1 MVAKNIDYFTTFEL
15 TQRLDLICHLIDNI
29 EIIPIIRGPLG
40 IGKSH
45 FAARVRQLAPVN
57 WSVCLFEAETSMSP
71 DRLVTNIARSF
82 GWSDMHGD
90 LLEGLTTCCDSM
102 RDEGQV
108 PVLLIDDAQ
117 LLPPAALITLLR
129 LFERQREGEPLISIV
144 LFADEQIDL
153 LLATPQLRIMTPQ
166 AIQIIDLPSFNR
178 EDATSYMRFL
188 LKLEGLPADIELD
201 DAKLTRLYRETKGI
215 PGPLAQAILGAI
227 SGGNTMPMRGISNRS
242 QRVFLGIVG
251 ILLLGGVIVYQDQ
264 INHLFQS
271 PQSGEAD
278 KAAEAHSDQQYFLQP
293 DDGSQADQPVPG
305 THEITEP
312 ATDEPMQ
319 LDVALGWDSG
329 DLPGQMRSMIEPA
342 DPLTGID
349 GLESMEDVQESQG
362 LQGDD
367 GANDTQNSPESE
379 MVEISGNALISTLP
393 LEPKTAPESPE
404 HTEIPKP
411 DPIPEPVKA
420 SPSPAA
426 IAVPQSPID
435 PLRREDWIKT
445 RPAEHYTLQLLGVE
459 RLQALKD
466 YVARYDLRSQAFYY
480 ITRRK
485 GKPWHPLLWG
495 DFPDKKSAIKGSKQ
509 LPLKV
514 QNKGFWIRSF
524 GELQAQLEKK

>member
-1 MVAKNIDYFTTFEL
+1 
-15 TQRLDLICHLIDNI
+15 
-29 EIIPIIRGPLG
+29 
-40 IGKSH
+40 
-45 FAARVRQLAPVN
+45 
-57 WSVCLFEAETSMSP
+57 
-71 DRLVTNIARSF
+71 
-82 GWSDMHGD
+82 
-90 LLEGLTTCCDSM
+90 
-102 RDEGQV
+102 
-108 PVLLIDDAQ
+108 
-117 LLPPAALITLLR
+117 
-129 LFERQREGEPLISIV
+129 
-144 LFADEQIDL
+144 
-153 LLATPQLRIMTPQ
+153 
-166 AIQIIDLPSFNR
+166 
-178 EDATSYMRFL
+178 MRFL

-278 KAAEAHSDQQYFLQP
+278 KAAEAHSDQQ
-293 DDGSQADQPVPG
+293 
-305 THEITEP
+305 ITEP

-379 MVEISGNALISTLP
+379 MVEISGNPLISTLP
-393 LEPKTAPESPE
+393 LEPKNAPESPE

-480 ITRRK
+480 ITQRK